1 MTGLSPVPL
10 DFRAIFEAAPGLY
23 LVLAP
28 DLTIVAASNRY
39 LEATMTT
46 REGIVGR
53 GIFDVFPDNPNDAA
67 SQGVANLRASLERV
81 LATRRPDAMVLQKY
95 DVRRPDGGP
104 FEERYWSPIN
114 SPVLGE
120 SGEVTHIIHRVE
132 DVTEYVRL
140 KLRTDEL
147 SAVATDDRLSLEE
160 KGAEIFRRVQEVRES
175 NRQLR
180 EVKDQLESSLG
191 ERTEALQRSET
202 RFAKLSASGVIGIVI
217 ADARRQE
224 IREANDEYLRIL
236 GYSRADLEAG
246 LIDLSKLTPPE
257 WVAADEAARE
267 QLETLGFAR
276 PWEKESFRK
285 DGSRVPVLVAVA
297 LADPPNCIAVMA
309 DLTERKAAEAALRR
323 VEEQRRTDAIFRGLL
338 EAAPD
343 AMVVVDAA
351 GRIVVTNAQTERL
364 FGYTA
369 AELIGESVD
378 VLVPD
383 GDRPKHAAHRRN
395 FATVARA
402 RAMGAYLDLHARR
415 KDGSAFPVEISLS
428 PLETPDGLL
437 TSAAIRDVTERRRI
451 DNALRRAHEDLEQR
465 VAERTAQLSR
475 SLENLRASESR
486 FQRLSSSGIVGIVV
500 IDVVGNVH
508 DANDASLAMFGYSRE
523 EMSRVSWLSLIPPAW
538 RTQGAQTV
546 EQLLSDGVSRPRET
560 ELFRKDGS
568 RLPVLLGAAMLEPPL
583 SIVFVADLTERKR
596 AEEALHRTE
605 AQLRQAQKME
615 AVGRLAGGV
624 AHDFNNLLSVVLSYS
639 AMIAATLPVADP
651 IREDVLEIEK
661 AGKRATELT
670 RQLLMFSRHEV
681 AEPRVIDLNDLLEN
695 MDKMLQRILGED
707 VDLVS
712 LRAESLGRI
721 RVDPGHME
729 QVIMNLVINS
739 RDAMPTGGKL
749 TIETK
754 NVVLNEAH
762 AEEHLGVRPGPY
774 VMLAVTDT
782 GMGMDQATQLRMFE
796 PFFTTKETG
805 KGTGLGLS
813 TVFGIVQRCGG
824 SIWVYSEPGNGT
836 TFKVYIPL
844 VDAEADVVAPS
855 LAPATLAGTETI
867 LLVED
872 EDQIRAVARG
882 ILRKHGYKVIE
893 ARDADEALR
902 LCESHP
908 GTIHLLVTDVV
919 MPHMGGPELAKRVL
933 QARPGVKVL
942 CMSGYTDDAL
952 IRHGAI
958 DAGIAYL
965 QKPITPDRLAQ
976 KVRAVLDA
984 R

>member
-1 MTGLSPVPL
+1 MRKKPCT
-10 DFRAIFEAAPGLY
+10 AP
-23 LVLAP
+23 
-28 DLTIVAASNRY
+28 
-39 LEATMTT
+39 
-46 REGIVGR
+46 
-53 GIFDVFPDNPNDAA
+53 
-67 SQGVANLRASLERV
+67 
-81 LATRRPDAMVLQKY
+81 
-95 DVRRPDGGP
+95 
-104 FEERYWSPIN
+104 
-114 SPVLGE
+114 
-120 SGEVTHIIHRVE
+120 
-132 DVTEYVRL
+132 
-140 KLRTDEL
+140 
-147 SAVATDDRLSLEE
+147 RLS
-160 KGAEIFRRVQEVRES
+160 
-175 NRQLR
+175 
-180 EVKDQLESSLG
+180 
-191 ERTEALQRSET
+191 
-202 RFAKLSASGVIGIVI
+202 FAK
-217 ADARRQE
+217 
-224 IREANDEYLRIL
+224 
-236 GYSRADLEAG
+236 
-246 LIDLSKLTPPE
+246 P
-257 WVAADEAARE
+257 
-267 QLETLGFAR
+267 
-276 PWEKESFRK
+276 
-285 DGSRVPVLVAVA
+285 
-297 LADPPNCIAVMA
+297 
-309 DLTERKAAEAALRR
+309 
-323 VEEQRRTDAIFRGLL
+323 
-338 EAAPD
+338 
-343 AMVVVDAA
+343 
-351 GRIVVTNAQTERL
+351 
-364 FGYTA
+364 
-369 AELIGESVD
+369 
-378 VLVPD
+378 
-383 GDRPKHAAHRRN
+383 
-395 FATVARA
+395 
-402 RAMGAYLDLHARR
+402 
-415 KDGSAFPVEISLS
+415 
-428 PLETPDGLL
+428 
-437 TSAAIRDVTERRRI
+437 
-451 DNALRRAHEDLEQR
+451 
-465 VAERTAQLSR
+465 
-475 SLENLRASESR
+475 
-486 FQRLSSSGIVGIVV
+486 
-500 IDVVGNVH
+500 
-508 DANDASLAMFGYSRE
+508 
-523 EMSRVSWLSLIPPAW
+523 
-538 RTQGAQTV
+538 
-546 EQLLSDGVSRPRET
+546 
-560 ELFRKDGS
+560 
-568 RLPVLLGAAMLEPPL
+568 
-583 SIVFVADLTERKR
+583 
-596 AEEALHRTE
+596 
-605 AQLRQAQKME
+605 QKME

-844 VDAEADVVAPS
+844 IDADADVVAPS

-919 MPHMGGPELAKRVL
+919 MPHMGGPELAKRVA
-933 QARPGVKVL
+933 QARPDVKVL